1 MKSQLFYAAT
11 REKPRREI
19 SQFEIPIP
27 LSCES
32 RLSPANFGSMKVY
45 FLGCGDAFG
54 SGGRNQTAYLL
65 QDEGRLFLLDCGPSA
80 LFALKRA
87 GFRPDALDAIFLTH
101 LHGDHFAG
109 LPFFFIDY
117 LYNEPRSRPLP
128 VAGPPGTE
136 ERVLRLMRLM
146 YGEKE
151 LPFIEFSVLEPGSPA
166 SLEGVNVSAFKVPH
180 QTDAVSL
187 GLKVTLS
194 GKTVLFSGDS
204 SWTDEFIRQSEG
216 TDLFICECCF
226 FDTESTTH
234 MSYSK
239 IAENRDRLRCKQL
252 ILTHMGDEMLARC
265 EALPVATAYDGL
277 VVEI

>member
-1 MKSQLFYAAT
+1 
-11 REKPRREI
+11 
-19 SQFEIPIP
+19 
-27 LSCES
+27 
-32 RLSPANFGSMKVY
+32 MKVH

-65 QDEGRLFLLDCGPSA
+65 EDGGRLVLLDCGPSA

-87 GFRPDALDAIFLTH
+87 GFHPDALSAVLLTH
-101 LHGDHFAG
+101 LHGDHFGG

-136 ERVLRLMRLM
+136 QRVRCLMALM

-151 LPFIEFSVLEPGSPA
+151 LPFIEFPVLEPASRA
-166 SLEGVNVSAFKVPH
+166 SLAGVDISAFRVPH
-180 QTDAVSL
+180 QTDAISL
-187 GLKVTLS
+187 GLRVTIS

-204 SWTDEFIRQSEG
+204 SWSEEFIHQSEG

-226 FDTESTTH
+226 FDIESTTH

-239 IAENRDRLRCKQL
+239 IAANRDRLRCKQL
-252 ILTHMGDEMLARC
+252 VLTHMGDAMLARC
-265 EALPVATAYDGL
+265 EALPVMSAYDGL
-277 VVEI
+277 VLEI